1 MNQLKRAPMTLD
13 EFALYF
19 LAVLIST
26 LTPGPAIMLGITNSI
41 RFDIR
46 ASLLGA
52 LGCVT
57 GTGLMGLLSALG
69 LGALIMTSGLLFSI
83 IHYVGAAY
91 LIWLGI
97 KFWRESRVAG
107 ASDIEAAV
115 APARRPSPLR
125 LYAQGLIVSASNP
138 KAIAFFTALFPLF
151 IDHTKP
157 LATQFAI
164 MDTTFI
170 IMSFSS
176 IMGYSLFAA
185 RSRRFLIGN
194 GKKWFQR
201 ISGSIFVSFGI
212 GLAASAR

>member
-1 MNQLKRAPMTLD
+1 MTID
-13 EFALYF
+13 QFALYF
-19 LAVLIST
+19 LAVFIAT

-41 RFDIR
+41 RHGVR
-46 ASLLGA
+46 ASVIGA
-52 LGCVT
+52 FGCVT

-69 LGALIMTSGLLFSI
+69 LGALIMTSGTLFMI

-97 KFWRESRVAG
+97 KFWRESRLPAVENAITNSLKRTPG
-107 ASDIEAAV
+107 A
-115 APARRPSPLR
+115 LR
-125 LYAQGLIVSASNP
+125 LYVQGFIVSASNP

-151 IDHTKP
+151 IDHDAP
-157 LATQFAI
+157 LASQFAI
-164 MDTTFI
+164 MDTTFVV
-170 IMSFSS
+170 MSFSS
-176 IMGYSLFAA
+176 IVGYSMFAA
-185 RSRRFLIGN
+185 RSRKFLTGN

>member
-1 MNQLKRAPMTLD
+1 MTID
-13 EFALYF
+13 QFALYF
-19 LAVLIST
+19 LAVFIAT

-41 RFDIR
+41 RHGVR
-46 ASLLGA
+46 ASVIGA
-52 LGCVT
+52 FGCVT

-69 LGALIMTSGLLFSI
+69 LGALIMTSGTLFMI

-97 KFWRESRVAG
+97 KFWRESRLPAVENAITNSPKRTPG
-107 ASDIEAAV
+107 A
-115 APARRPSPLR
+115 LR
-125 LYAQGLIVSASNP
+125 LYVQGFIVSASNP

-151 IDHTKP
+151 IDHDAP
-157 LATQFAI
+157 LASQFAI
-164 MDTTFI
+164 MDTTFVV
-170 IMSFSS
+170 MSFSS
-176 IMGYSLFAA
+176 IVGYSMFAA
-185 RSRRFLIGN
+185 RSRKFLTGN

>member
-1 MNQLKRAPMTLD
+1 MTSD
-13 EFALYF
+13 QFALYF
-19 LAVLIST
+19 LAVFIAT

-41 RFDIR
+41 RFGPR
-46 ASLLGA
+46 ASLIGA

-69 LGALIMTSGLLFSI
+69 LGALIMTSGVLFSI

-97 KFWRESRVAG
+97 KFWRDSRLP
-107 ASDIEAAV
+107 AV
-115 APARRPSPLR
+115 EGVNSTEPKRAPGILR
-125 LYAQGLIVSASNP
+125 LYVQGFIVSASNP

-151 IDHTKP
+151 IDHNAP
-157 LATQFAI
+157 LISQFAI
-164 MDTTFI
+164 MDTTFV

-176 IMGYSLFAA
+176 IMAYSMFAA
-185 RSRRFLIGN
+185 RSRQFLTGN

-212 GLAASAR
+212 GLAVSAR

>member
-1 MNQLKRAPMTLD
+1 MTSD
-13 EFALYF
+13 QFALYF
-19 LAVLIST
+19 LAVFIAT
-26 LTPGPAIMLGITNSI
+26 LTPGPAIMLGITNAI
-41 RFDIR
+41 RYGTR
-46 ASLLGA
+46 ASFIGA

-57 GTGLMGLLSALG
+57 GTGLMGLFSALG
-69 LGALIMTSGLLFSI
+69 LGALIMTSGILFTI

-97 KFWRESRVAG
+97 KFWRESRLPVL
-107 ASDIEAAV
+107 DD
-115 APARRPSPLR
+115 APEKLSQRQMPNRLR
-125 LYAQGLIVSASNP
+125 LYGQGFIVSASNP

-151 IDHTKP
+151 IDHEAP
-157 LATQFAI
+157 LAAQFAV
-164 MDTTFI
+164 MDTTFV

-185 RSRRFLIGN
+185 RSRRFLTGT
-194 GKKWFQR
+194 GRKWFQR